1 MIEIPYG
8 SCVSW
13 RIHPTKNGFFEK
25 IFGYLQNGFTD
36 GPETHASMIM
46 SQYIELPDT
55 YYEYELSTTARI
67 NDFRYNP
74 NSTVFD
80 ILAPTEIKVQ
90 ALDRLKRE
98 TYGNVYG
105 FLQTLIFGV
114 RWTIEKFG
122 GDGRR
127 IWNPFPWLGI
137 CSEGMYRYLYYV
149 ADSMNWIDLINY
161 LEEWSPDVF
170 NSNDAR
176 RVLNFM
182 LERNYSKIII
192 GN

>member
-1 MIEIPYG
+1 MPELPYG

-13 RIHPTKNGFFEK
+13 RIPPAKNGFFEK
-25 IFGYLQNGFTD
+25 VFGYLQNAFTNA
-36 GPETHASMIM
+36 PETHASMIM
-46 SQYIELPDT
+46 SKYPELPDT
-55 YYEYELSTTARI
+55 YYEYELSVTARI
-67 NDFRYNP
+67 NDFKYNP

-80 ILAPTEIKVQ
+80 ILAPTEVKVW
-90 ALDRLKRE
+90 ALDQLIKE
-98 TYGNVYG
+98 TYGDVYG
-105 FLQTLIFGV
+105 LLQTIVFAV

-149 ADSMNWIDLINY
+149 ADNMHWADLVDY

-170 NSNDAR
+170 HAGDAR
-176 RVLNFM
+176 LVLEFM
-182 LERNYSKIII
+182 VEKNYAKIIKGI
-192 GN
+192 

>member
-1 MIEIPYG
+1 VIKLPYG

-13 RIHPTKNGFFEK
+13 RIPPAKNGIFIK
-25 IFGYLQNGFTD
+25 IFGYLQNGLTD
-36 GPETHASMIM
+36 GPETHSSMIM
-46 SQYIELPDT
+46 SKYIELPGI

-67 NDFRYNP
+67 NNFKYNP

-80 ILAPTEIKVQ
+80 ILAPLEIKVQ
-90 ALDRLKRE
+90 ALERLKEE
-98 TYGNVYG
+98 TYGDVYG
-105 FLQTLIFGV
+105 LLQTLIFAV

-122 GDGRR
+122 KDGRR

-149 ADSMNWIDLINY
+149 AEAMNWQDLINY

-170 NSNDAR
+170 NSNDSR

-182 LERNYSKIII
+182 TEKIYAKIII